1 MMAYGGALR
10 YSRAQNMPTDKSN
23 ATPSEIIQPDTI
35 QPDPA
40 VEDQLSFAWRNF
52 EDQQAII
59 RAADLKAGYLV
70 TFLLFFAASTIP
82 LGEQVFPKL
91 RWGGN
96 VAGVASLLYLATYA
110 GLAAGFVWSLYLIS
124 HVLMPRIARHHK
136 SPRQGS
142 ELLYYEHIIRHE
154 NSETYYAAVAG
165 ATPERLLRNV
175 TDQVFELA
183 QICKSKIDS
192 LRSFSQSFKWTLLAW
207 CFSTALG
214 FWIMRSH

>member
-1 MMAYGGALR
+1 M
-10 YSRAQNMPTDKSN
+10 
-23 ATPSEIIQPDTI
+23 
-35 QPDPA
+35 
-40 VEDQLSFAWRNF
+40 EDQLNFAWRNF

-91 RWGGN
+91 RWTVNAVGA
-96 VAGVASLLYLATYA
+96 AGLLYLVSYCA
-110 GLAAGFVWSLYLIS
+110 LAYGFVWSLYLIS

-136 SPRQGS
+136 SPRLGS
-142 ELLYYEHIIRHE
+142 ELLYYEHVARHQD
-154 NSETYYAAVAG
+154 SEQYFGAVSS
-165 ATPERLLRNV
+165 ATPEQLLRNV

-192 LRSFSQSFKWTLLAW
+192 LRQFSISFKWTLIAW
-207 CFSTALG
+207 CVSTAIG
-214 FWIMRSH
+214 FYIMRLH